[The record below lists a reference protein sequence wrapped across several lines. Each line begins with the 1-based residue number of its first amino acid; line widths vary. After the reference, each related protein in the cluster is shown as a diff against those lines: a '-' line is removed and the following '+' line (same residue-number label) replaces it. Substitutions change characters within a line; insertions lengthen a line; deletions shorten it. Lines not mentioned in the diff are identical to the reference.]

1 MATILPF
8 SDISNHLNIKS
19 DQRKVLIDTC
29 ALIAYSHGASEFS
42 DETENLFITLRQ
54 NNFKAYTNV
63 NIRSEYLDYQRRLI
77 VTEALTNIAGQ
88 TKGINSF
95 SDIQKRL
102 KSLT

>member
-8 SDISNHLNIKS
+8 SDISNHLNIKP

-63 NIRSEYLDYQRRLI
+63 NIRSDGFFDVLGTSTDQFSLYFDNKEVFYFHNL
-77 VTEALTNIAGQ
+77 V
-88 TKGINSF
+88 SF
-95 SDIQKRL
+95 KD
-102 KSLT
+102 